1 MVNQCFVVT
10 ELLWAHLGSQLYPRL
25 ILKFSQRAQHPAQL
39 NCSATAARLH
49 AAQDERASRR
59 AGVWASSVISPA
71 PQEKKK
77 KIPSFEISLAL
88 FPRRAKK
95 FFFFLG
101 SLIKL
106 LWCFLEPRCFEM
118 HLNFPLENFF
128 FFSIFFSPFLSPDT
142 LCNCLVLLSVC
153 LRGSNLHNKNINE

>member
-1 MVNQCFVVT
+1 MVNQCFVVA

-25 ILKFSQRAQHPAQL
+25 IQKFSQRAQHPARL

-77 KIPSFEISLAL
+77 SLPLKSHLPYFLAEQ
-88 FPRRAKK
+88 R
-95 FFFFLG
+95 FFFFPGKFDKTPLVFFRAAV
-101 SLIKL
+101 
-106 LWCFLEPRCFEM
+106 LWNASELSFRELFL
-118 HLNFPLENFF
+118 FF
-128 FFSIFFSPFLSPDT
+128 HIFFSPFLSSNT
-142 LCNCLVLLSVC
+142 LQLLGLAVC
-153 LRGSNLHNKNINE
+153 LSEGE

>member
-49 AAQDERASRR
+49 AAQDERTSRR

-77 KIPSFEISLAL
+77 KSLPLKSHLPYFLAEQ
-88 FPRRAKK
+88 KK
-95 FFFFLG
+95 FFFSGKFDKTPLVFFRAAVLWNASELSFRELFL
-101 SLIKL
+101 
-106 LWCFLEPRCFEM
+106 FF
-118 HLNFPLENFF
+118 HF
-128 FFSIFFSPFLSPDT
+128 FFSLSQLRHT
-142 LCNCLVLLSVC
+142 LQLLGLAVC
-153 LRGSNLHNKNINE
+153 LSEGE